1 MEKPKGA
8 GTRVNTSKPIGSLAK
23 YLEALTRE
31 QIWFA
36 VVIATASIAAEDA
49 GLPGVKLVGSPR
61 EGVA

>member
-1 MEKPKGA
+1 M
-8 GTRVNTSKPIGSLAK
+8 NTSKPIGSLAK

-36 VVIATASIAAEDA
+36 VVIATASIAAADA
-49 GLPGVKLVGSPR
+49 GLPGVNFAPR